1 MMNNTLLCDLLTAF
15 CNEYGY
21 DAELTQAIDEPTI
34 LTFRNRGISNSVIR
48 FNIKS
53 FTLDEILSVLES
65 VRQRNNLQKQLKNME
80 DKLISM
86 SIDTDMSPATRNY
99 IDTDIKATN
108 EFAKRYL
115 NSIYGKKPIL
125 MPRIKNVIF
134 NDPATIVF
142 WSDNTKTVVKAQDEP
157 FDPEKGLAMA
167 ICKKALGNEGNYYN
181 EIKKWLPKEKNETI
195 IGKVV
200 TSEANS
206 DGILVT
212 AEVVDGI
219 FKDEIFKYVNDTRRP
234 NEY

>member
-1 MMNNTLLCDLLTAF
+1 MDN
-15 CNEYGY
+15 
-21 DAELTQAIDEPTI
+21 
-34 LTFRNRGISNSVIR
+34 ISLV
-48 FNIKS
+48 K
-53 FTLDEILSVLES
+53 
-65 VRQRNNLQKQLKNME
+65 K
-80 DKLISM
+80 
-86 SIDTDMSPATRNY
+86 Y
-99 IDTDIKATN
+99 IDADIKAT
-108 EFAKRYL
+108 EELAKRYL
-115 NSIYGKKPIL
+115 NSIYGKNPPRL
-125 MPRIKNVIF
+125 VPRIKNVIF

-167 ICKKALGNEGNYYN
+167 ISKRALGNKFIYYN

-195 IGKVV
+195 IGKVI

-212 AEVVDGI
+212 AKVVDGI

>member
-1 MMNNTLLCDLLTAF
+1 MDNTSL
-15 CNEYGY
+15 
-21 DAELTQAIDEPTI
+21 
-34 LTFRNRGISNSVIR
+34 V
-48 FNIKS
+48 K
-53 FTLDEILSVLES
+53 
-65 VRQRNNLQKQLKNME
+65 
-80 DKLISM
+80 
-86 SIDTDMSPATRNY
+86 NY
-99 IDTDIKATN
+99 IATDIKVTT
-108 EFAKRYL
+108 EFVKRYL
-115 NSIYGKKPIL
+115 NLIL

-167 ICKKALGNEGNYYN
+167 ICKRALGNEGNYYN

-195 IGKVV
+195 IGKVI
-200 TSEANS
+200 TSEATN

-219 FKDEIFKYVNDTRRP
+219 FKDEIFKYVSDTRGP

>member
-1 MMNNTLLCDLLTAF
+1 MDN
-15 CNEYGY
+15 
-21 DAELTQAIDEPTI
+21 
-34 LTFRNRGISNSVIR
+34 IS
-48 FNIKS
+48 
-53 FTLDEILSVLES
+53 L
-65 VRQRNNLQKQLKNME
+65 
-80 DKLISM
+80 LISLLKEYM
-86 SIDTDMSPATRNY
+86 
-99 IDTDIKATN
+99 DTDIKATN
-108 EFAKRYL
+108 DFAKRYL

-142 WSDNTKTVVKAQDEP
+142 WSDNTKTVVKAQNEP

-167 ICKKALGNEGNYYN
+167 ICKRALGNKYIYYN

-195 IGKVV
+195 IGKVI

-219 FKDEIFKYVNDTRRP
+219 FKDEIFKYVNDTRRS